1 MNLGLIWAIGLPL
14 SSCTCSTSP
23 SGVSGVPTGSP
34 VGDVPDGPAKKRGTQ
49 PPSVGQQSLPSMF
62 ATPGKVDDSPTVA
75 PVLTPDQALEPKAA
89 VLSPHPLVGTS
100 VPSITKWMGSFPV
113 ET

>member
-1 MNLGLIWAIGLPL
+1 M
-14 SSCTCSTSP
+14 
-23 SGVSGVPTGSP
+23 SGVPTGSLLVMFLMVLPENAEPSLRLLDNNLYP
-34 VGDVPDGPAKKRGTQ
+34 VCLQ
-49 PPSVGQQSLPSMF
+49 PH
-62 ATPGKVDDSPTVA
+62 KVDDSPTVA
-75 PVLTPDQALEPKAA
+75 LVLTPDQALEPKAA

>member
-1 MNLGLIWAIGLPL
+1 MFLLVLLLVMFLMVLPENAEPSLRLLDNNLY
-14 SSCTCSTSP
+14 
-23 SGVSGVPTGSP
+23 P
-34 VGDVPDGPAKKRGTQ
+34 VCLQ
-49 PPSVGQQSLPSMF
+49 PH
-62 ATPGKVDDSPTVA
+62 KVDDSPTVA